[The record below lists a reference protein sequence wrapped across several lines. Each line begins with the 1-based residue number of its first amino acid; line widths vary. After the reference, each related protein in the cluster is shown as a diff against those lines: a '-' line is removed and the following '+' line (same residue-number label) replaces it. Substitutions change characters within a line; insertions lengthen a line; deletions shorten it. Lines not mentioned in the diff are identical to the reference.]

1 MSKKRALRYEQLK
14 SEKGITWSRQYIG
27 GSRKPGQFRHHFY
40 VGPQTIA
47 WLESEIDTWLDER
60 IAESRSAASAPSPA
74 TRTRRAT
81 CCRR

>member
-14 SEKGITWSRQYIG
+14 SEKGITWSRQYIRRLEKAG
-27 GSRKPGQFRHHFY
+27 RFPHHFY

-60 IAESRSAASAPSPA
+60 IAESRSAA
-74 TRTRRAT
+74 
-81 CCRR
+81 